1 MAHLN
6 QTDIARKLQVSR
18 ITVSKALRDHP
29 DISAEMKARVHQVA
43 EELGYTPNL
52 IAQNLKSKCSATIG
66 VVIPDLE
73 NPFFAYATDSIID
86 AADDLNYSA
95 FITISREDQTREKRN
110 LQKLIGMRADGLLVC
125 LTQHTQDPDIFSHI
139 KELNIPLVFLT
150 DSSKG

>member
-1 MAHLN
+1 
-6 QTDIARKLQVSR
+6 
-18 ITVSKALRDHP
+18 
-29 DISAEMKARVHQVA
+29 MKARVHQVA

-110 LQKLIGMRADGLLVC
+110 LQKLIGMRAGGLLVC